1 MGHNPIM
8 SRVVFLHIG
17 SPETGTAELHDRL
30 AANSEA
36 LAACDV
42 TFPRGPL
49 TRPPGDVQYRAALDL
64 LGTDPGG
71 VDGHWD
77 ALMRKVRRSEGTVVI
92 GHELLAA
99 APPDRIAKAM
109 ADLDGSDVHVV
120 LSARDLA
127 RQLPAYWQESIK
139 HGRRWTFAKFLEAA
153 RRDDDLWFWR
163 ANCLPKVLS
172 RWGAGLEPDHVHLV
186 TVPQG
191 PFAPEAMWERFSTV
205 LGVDPA
211 CAPVHH
217 GRVNPS
223 MGVAEAALVRRLNRR
238 LVQNGLT
245 EQHHTALV
253 REILVHQNLAQ
264 REGRDATLPPELY
277 PWVGEV
283 AQRWVD
289 WAVGS
294 GIDVVGDVEEL
305 RPVAP
310 PEGTPWLDPDK
321 PDQARV
327 VNAALDALVAMTEEA
342 ANRADPGPS
351 GRVGRAAR
359 RLMGG

>member
-1 MGHNPIM
+1 MG
-8 SRVVFLHIG
+8 RVVYLLIG
-17 SPETGTAELHDRL
+17 SPETGTAELYDRL

-42 TFPRGPL
+42 TFPRGSEA
-49 TRPPGDVQYRAALDL
+49 RPPGEMHYRAALDL
-64 LGTDPGG
+64 LGRDSCSE
-71 VDGHWD
+71 GHWD
-77 ALMRKVRRSEGTVVI
+77 ALMRRVRRSEGTVVV
-92 GHELLAA
+92 GHDLLAA
-99 APPDRIAKAM
+99 ATPDKVAAAM
-109 ADLDGSDVHVV
+109 ADLEGSEVHVV
-120 LSARDLA
+120 VSARDLA

-153 RRDDDLWFWR
+153 RQDDDLWFWR
-163 ANCLPKVLS
+163 AHCLPKVLS

-191 PFAPEAMWERFSTV
+191 PYRPEAMWERYSRV

-217 GRVNPS
+217 GRANPP
-223 MGVAEAALVRRLNRR
+223 MGVAETALVRRLNRR
-238 LVQNGLT
+238 LAQNGLT
-245 EQHHTALV
+245 EQHHTTLV

-277 PWVGEV
+277 AWADEV

-289 WAVGS
+289 WAEGS
-294 GIDVVGDVEEL
+294 GIDVVGDVEDL
-305 RPVAP
+305 RPVPP
-310 PEGTPWLDPDK
+310 PEDTPWADPDR
-321 PDQARV
+321 PDQAHV
-327 VNAALDALVAMTEEA
+327 VNAALDALVAMTHEA
-342 ANRADPGPS
+342 ANRADPGAQLS
-351 GRVGRAAR
+351 GRLSRAAR